1 VVSFI
6 TPGLLYLDYTSL
18 RGITKF
24 EGIECWLSIVE
35 KLLRVPLIAGVDA
48 AYRISSIAVPAR
60 MAFLASFIGVRASE
74 RKYV

>member
-1 VVSFI
+1 MLAVNC
-6 TPGLLYLDYTSL
+6 G
-18 RGITKF
+18 
-24 EGIECWLSIVE
+24 
-35 KLLRVPLIAGVDA
+35 KLLRVPLIAGVGA